1 MVEKEGRQA
10 SRQMAAENGTS
21 TAKRRKPHQPAVKA
35 ISTYY

>member
-10 SRQMAAENGTS
+10 SRQMAENSIPRGKAQS
-21 TAKRRKPHQPAVKA
+21 AVKA

>member
-10 SRQMAAENGTS
+10 SHQMATS
-21 TAKRRKPHQPAVKA
+21 AAKRRKPHQSAVKA

>member
-1 MVEKEGRQA
+1 MVEKENRQA
-10 SRQMAAENGTS
+10 SRHLAAENGTS